1 MAECDADQHPDVLQ
15 VETSHIVCQSEN
27 WGRVAFTS
35 VCHSRRRGEG
45 EVQVPLG
52 GRGHDDRA
60 HLHLGLLAHE
70 PFGVAGEAD
79 QVPLA
84 CHLK

>member
-1 MAECDADQHPDVLQ
+1 MTRTSILTSYRLKRHTLFVKVRTG
-15 VETSHIVCQSEN
+15 VELLLPP
-27 WGRVAFTS
+27 FF
-35 VCHSRRRGEG
+35 HSRRRGEG